1 MQTLLNTPTSKHQ
14 IKGSVFLG
22 FLVPV
27 CDFAT
32 TLKQLQKEH
41 FKARHIVY
49 AYRRLEDN
57 TIKEAL
63 HEDREPRN
71 STKPLLDMLRR
82 EDLIDVAVFVVRYFG
97 GVLLGV
103 GGLMKAYGLALQ
115 LCLEQAKLEPFVVPM
130 QVCEWVG
137 LGALEALKARGLKYG
152 VQVVVKECQST
163 GAWVDLIGA
172 PHLLEKALGH

>member
-97 GVLLGV
+97 G
-103 GGLMKAYGLALQ
+103 
-115 LCLEQAKLEPFVVPM
+115 CF
-130 QVCEWVG
+130 W
-137 LGALEALKARGLKYG
+137 
-152 VQVVVKECQST
+152 
-163 GAWVDLIGA
+163 AWAG
-172 PHLLEKALGH
+172 

>member
-1 MQTLLNTPTSKHQ
+1 MQTLLNTPTSRHQ
-14 IKGSVFLG
+14 VKGSVFLG
-22 FLVPV
+22 FLVPMLE
-27 CDFAT
+27 FSA
-32 TLKQLQKEH
+32 TLKRLQKEH
-41 FKARHIVY
+41 SKARHIVY
-49 AYRRLEDN
+49 AYRHLKDN
-57 TIKEAL
+57 TIEEAL

-71 STKPLLDMLRR
+71 STKPLIDILRR
-82 EDLIDVAVFVVRYFG
+82 EDLINVAIFVVRYFG

-115 LCLEQAKLEPFVVPM
+115 LCLEQAQLEPFVVPM
-130 QVCEWVG
+130 QICEWVG

-152 VQVVVKECQST
+152 VQVVVKETQST